1 MFKLTMQFQVDQRHI
16 FSIDESYKFAQAKM
30 SQSTMFQ

>member
-16 FSIDESYKFAQAKM
+16 FSIDESYKFAQVKM
-30 SQSTMFQ
+30 SQSAMFQ